1 VGANRNDGS
10 FGNAVLVSDDGVT
23 WQAQSAPW
31 SPRGSVAVWIVGDK
45 LFMTGGKYSYMKNGE
60 PVFVYSN
67 DVWAM
72 SKKTK

>member
-1 VGANRNDGS
+1 VT
-10 FGNAVLVSDDGVT
+10 DDAVT
-23 WQAQSAPW
+23 WREESAPW
-31 SPRGSVAVWIVGDK
+31 SPRGAVAVWTFGGK

-72 SKKTK
+72 SKKTE